1 MEAIILAGGFGTRL
15 KSVVKDIPKPMA
27 PIKETPFLQL
37 LVDFLID
44 QGFERIIFAVSY
56 KAEIIREHF
65 GDEYRARPIAYSYEK
80 SPLGTGGGLRQAFE
94 LVQNPEVPVL
104 ILNGDTFFNIRLDQF
119 SAFHETHG
127 TALSIC
133 VKELFDFDRYGTLS
147 IANHQVQSF
156 HEKKACQQGYINGG
170 VYLANREFIEELPKT
185 ESFSLETAF
194 EKLIDKGLSIG
205 AYESKGYFIDIGIPV
220 DYERAQTEL
229 THLLK

>member
-44 QGFERIIFAVSY
+44 RGFERVIFAVSY
-56 KAEIIREHF
+56 KAEIIRKHF
-65 GDEYRARPIAYSYEK
+65 GDEYRTKPMVYSYEE
-80 SPLGTGGGLRQAFE
+80 SPLGTGGGLRQAYG
-94 LVQNPEVPVL
+94 LVKNPEVPVL

-127 TALSIC
+127 ATLSIC
-133 VKELFDFDRYGTLS
+133 VKELFNSDRYGRLS
-147 IANHQVQSF
+147 IKQNRIQSF
-156 HEKKACQQGYINGG
+156 QEKKACQQGYINGG

-205 AYESKGYFIDIGIPV
+205 AYESKDYFIDIGIPT
-220 DYERAQTEL
+220 DYKRAQTEL
-229 THLLK
+229 IHILR